1 MRLTHCLPRT
11 DVARLRL
18 TPSLRELVNA
28 PMSRQTVDY
37 DPIEELVEAGRRE
50 LAQGNLQ
57 RAKWF
62 FEEVLGRQPDHAR
75 ALLGLSYVT
84 RHSDRPAESGAALM
98 EAQLEVVT
106 LVREKRYEEAL
117 ELLQRARFERPTDA
131 AVLKSI
137 AHLEMHLERRRMRIL
152 GGPDALL
159 ALRSDV
165 VGDAGTLAGLID
177 GHRTVAQILATTRLP
192 RLEALRE
199 LVALRDDNLLVRSDG
214 GDFGSE
220 HTGIHSAFPSEAPP
234 PRDPPPR
241 AQPSTGPSASVFID
255 DPADREPNDDTID
268 EAAATAPEPPRAL
281 GTLPPRAPRV
291 GASDRVTPVPPQ
303 PTSGG
308 LGWIVAVLVLLAAAG
323 AVAFFVVR

>member
-1 MRLTHCLPRT
+1 
-11 DVARLRL
+11 
-18 TPSLRELVNA
+18 
-28 PMSRQTVDY
+28 MSRQTVDY

-62 FEEVLGRQPDHAR
+62 FEEVLARQPEHAR

-137 AHLEMHLERRRMRIL
+137 AHLEMHLERRRLRIL
-152 GGPDALL
+152 GGPDAIL

-165 VGDAGTLAGLID
+165 VGDEGTLAGLID

-199 LVALRDDNLLVRSDG
+199 LVALREDNLLVRSDG

-220 HTGIHSAFPSEAPP
+220 HTGIHAAFPSEAPP
-234 PRDPPPR
+234 ALAPAR
-241 AQPSTGPSASVFID
+241 AAPTPGPSASVFVD
-255 DPADREPNDDTID
+255 DPAEPEDDTID
-268 EAAATAPEPPRAL
+268 EAAATAPQSPRPL

-291 GASDRVTPVPPQ
+291 GEVDRATPVP
-303 PTSGG
+303 SGASGSG
-308 LGWIVAVLVLLAAAG
+308 LGWVVAFVVLAAA
-323 AVAFFVVR
+323 ALVAFFVVR

>member
-1 MRLTHCLPRT
+1 
-11 DVARLRL
+11 
-18 TPSLRELVNA
+18 
-28 PMSRQTVDY
+28 MSRQTVDY

-62 FEEVLGRQPDHAR
+62 FEEVLARQPEHAR

-152 GGPDALL
+152 GGPDAIL

-165 VGDAGTLAGLID
+165 VGDEGTLAGLID
-177 GHRTVAQILATTRLP
+177 GHRTVAHILATTRLP

-199 LVALRDDNLLVRSDG
+199 LVALRDDNLLVRVDG

-220 HTGIHSAFPSEAPP
+220 HTGIHAAFPSEAPP
-234 PRDPPPR
+234 PAPSR
-241 AQPSTGPSASVFID
+241 AAPSPGQSASVFVD
-255 DPADREPNDDTID
+255 DPAEPDDDTID
-268 EAAATAPEPPRAL
+268 EAAATAPQAPRPL

-291 GASDRVTPVPPQ
+291 GEVDGVTPVPPSAS
-303 PTSGG
+303 SGG
-308 LGWIVAVLVLLAAAG
+308 LGWVVAVVVLVAAAV
-323 AVAFFVVR
+323 AAFFVLR

>member
-1 MRLTHCLPRT
+1 
-11 DVARLRL
+11 
-18 TPSLRELVNA
+18 
-28 PMSRQTVDY
+28 MSRQTVDY

-62 FEEVLGRQPDHAR
+62 FEEVLARQPEHAR

-159 ALRSDV
+159 ALRDDV
-165 VGDAGTLAGLID
+165 VGDEGTLAGLID

-199 LVALRDDNLLVRSDG
+199 LVALRDDNLLVRVDG

-220 HTGIHSAFPSEAPP
+220 HTGIHTAFPSEAPP
-234 PRDPPPR
+234 APR
-241 AQPSTGPSASVFID
+241 AEPSPGPSASVFVD
-255 DPADREPNDDTID
+255 DPAEPDDDTID
-268 EAAATAPEPPRAL
+268 EAAATAPQTPRPL

-291 GASDRVTPVPPQ
+291 GEVDRVTPVPPSAS
-303 PTSGG
+303 SGG
-308 LGWIVAVLVLLAAAG
+308 FGWVVAVAVLVTAG
-323 AVAFFVVR
+323 LVAFFVLR